1 MTLHREFNSFL
12 KTLYEKRSLILQLT
26 QREIKSTYTGS
37 FLGPVWIVLEPLSFI
52 LILWLIFG
60 LGLRGGRN
68 IGDAPFIVYL
78 ASGLASW
85 LFFSQTLQASTGL
98 IKKYNFLV
106 TKVDFK
112 LGILPVVNILSSLV
126 SHFILIAVIL
136 VISACNNVYP
146 SLYCIQLLYYL
157 AAACILLLGLGWMTS
172 AVNVFIKDTEKVI
185 GVIVRFG
192 FFLTPIFWSIDVFP
206 DQYQFVLKMNPIYYI
221 VMGYRNSI
229 IYKTPFWNEPYLTI
243 YFWTICLSI
252 TLAGAIIFKRL
263 RPHFAHVV

>member
-1 MTLHREFNSFL
+1 MTLHKELYSFL
-12 KTLYEKRSLILQLT
+12 RTLYEKRFMILQLAR
-26 QREIKSTYTGS
+26 REIKSTYTGS
-37 FLGPVWIVLEPLSFI
+37 FLGPVWIVVEPLSFI
-52 LILWLIFG
+52 LILWLVFG
-60 LGLRGGRN
+60 LGLRGGRHTP
-68 IGDAPFIVYL
+68 GAPFIVYL
-78 ASGLASW
+78 VTGLVSW
-85 LFFSQTLQASTGL
+85 LFFSQTLQTSTGL
-98 IKKYNFLV
+98 IKKYAFLV

-126 SHFILIAVIL
+126 SHVILIAVIM
-136 VISACNNVYP
+136 VIAACNKVYP

-172 AVNVFIKDTEKVI
+172 AINVFVKDTEKVI
-185 GVIVRFG
+185 GIIIRFG

-206 DQYQFVLKMNPIYYI
+206 SQYQYVLKLNPMYYI

-229 IYKTPFWNEPYLTI
+229 IYKTPFWDDPYLTI
-243 YFWTICLSI
+243 CFWTISLGI